1 MKLVHVRAPVF
12 ALCLGTALCTG
23 GVAHAA
29 ATGWVG
35 NNHAAVRLLTSTDD
49 IAGATLNA
57 GLEFRFAKGWH
68 GYWRTPGDAGVSPQ
82 IDWSRSDNVAG
93 AEVAWPA
100 PHRLV
105 IEGLQNYIYEG
116 KVVLPI
122 KLRIKNPT
130 ATTRI
135 EVGLNYAACSDVC
148 VPYQANLTL
157 PLSPGAGTPAAEA
170 PLIDQAKTSVPGT
183 PQAVQIDV
191 VRAVIGGKGSAHT
204 LTVDLRSVKPF
215 VRPDLFVEGARNVI
229 PAAPAV
235 ALRDNRRSAHLTVAL
250 AGSLPAD
257 HPLTVT
263 FVDQDRSAQFSTTAN
278 SAGAAPAGLGTLAAL
293 LSALLGGLILNLM
306 PCVLPVLSIKLF
318 AFTRHASEG
327 LRVIRLGALATA
339 GGITFSFLL
348 IALSLVIL
356 KWSGAT
362 LGWGIQFQQPWFLA
376 GMATVTVLFAA
387 SFFELLPIALPSS
400 ILRFVP
406 GRTTHHFTFEAFLT
420 GSFATLLATP
430 CSAPFVGTA
439 VGFALTRGPLD
450 ILAIFLCLG
459 IGMSLPYLIA
469 ALFPGS
475 VRWLP
480 RPGRWMILLRQV
492 LGVLLLGTA
501 IWLLFILWSTAGAFV
516 AATTGILLAALIGFR
531 ALLRVREGS
540 ILSRGS
546 RAATAILALAPLVVS
561 VSAASPTFQT
571 STEPRWQ
578 SFDPAALQRAVGE
591 GKTVLVDVTAT
602 WCLTCKVN
610 ELTVFEANDVRA
622 RLDQPDVVRMR
633 ADWTRPDPAI
643 AMYLR
648 HFARFGIPLDVVY
661 GPRQPQGKPLPEL
674 LTPGILIRA
683 LDHAAATSSAE
694 AHLH

>member
-1 MKLVHVRAPVF
+1 MALARVRLPLF

-35 NNHAAVRLLTSTDD
+35 DKRAAVRLNTSVDD
-49 IAGATLNA
+49 VAGTTLDA
-57 GLEFRFAKGWH
+57 GLEFRFADGWH
-68 GYWRTPGDAGVSPQ
+68 GYWRTPGDAGVAPQ
-82 IDWSRSDNVAG
+82 IDWSRSDNVTG
-93 AEVAWPA
+93 ADVAWPA

-105 IEGLQNYIYEG
+105 IESLQNIVYEG
-116 KVVLPI
+116 QLVLPI
-122 KLRIKNPT
+122 KFRIKNS
-130 ATTRI
+130 AGVRI
-135 EVGLNYAACSDVC
+135 EVGVNYAACSDVC

-157 PLSPGAGTPAAEA
+157 PLPAGAGTPAAEA
-170 PLIDQAKTSVPGT
+170 PLIDQAKTRVPGSA
-183 PQAVQIDV
+183 QAVQIDV
-191 VRAVIGGKGSAHT
+191 ARAIVSGERSARK
-204 LTVDLRSVKPF
+204 LTVDLLSARPF
-215 VRPDLFVEGARNVI
+215 VRPDVFVEGTGEGI
-229 PAAPAV
+229 PPAPEV
-235 ALRDNRRSAHLTVAL
+235 VLGDDGRSARLTVAL
-250 AGSLPAD
+250 PASLPTD
-257 HPLTVT
+257 HPLTLT
-263 FVDQDRSAQFSTTAN
+263 FVDQDRAAEFSTTAN
-278 SAGAAPAGLGTLAAL
+278 SAGATPAGLGTLAAL

-306 PCVLPVLSIKLF
+306 PCVLPVLSLKLF
-318 AFTRHASEG
+318 GFTRHASEG

-356 KWSGAT
+356 KWFGAT

-387 SFFELLPIALPSS
+387 SFFELLPIAVPPSMVA
-400 ILRFVP
+400 LTL
-406 GRTTHHFTFEAFLT
+406 GRTQHLVLEAFLA
-420 GSFATLLATP
+420 GAFATLLATP

-439 VGFALTRGPLD
+439 VGFALTQGPSE
-450 ILAIFLCLG
+450 ILIIFLCLG

-469 ALFPGS
+469 AVFPGC

-480 RPGRWMILLRQV
+480 RPGRWMVLPRQA

-501 IWLLFILWSTAGAFV
+501 VWLLFILWSTAGALV
-516 AATTGILLAALIGFR
+516 AATIGILLAALIGFR
-531 ALLRVREGS
+531 ALLRFWEGTM
-540 ILSRGS
+540 LSRGS
-546 RAATAILALAPLVVS
+546 RAATAILAVAPLVVS
-561 VSAASPTFQT
+561 ISAATPTFQ
-571 STEPRWQ
+571 SSAESRWQ
-578 SFDPAALQRAVGE
+578 TFDPVALQRLVGE

-610 ELTVFEANDVRA
+610 ELTVFEDDKVRS

-661 GPRQPQGKPLPEL
+661 GPHQPQGEPLPEL

-683 LDHAAATSSAE
+683 LDHVAAGTSAE

>member
-1 MKLVHVRAPVF
+1 MTLARVRLPLF

-23 GVAHAA
+23 GAAHAT
-29 ATGWVG
+29 ATEWVG
-35 NNHAAVRLLTSTDD
+35 DKHAAVRLITSVDD
-49 IAGATLNA
+49 VAGATLDA
-57 GLEFRFAKGWH
+57 GLEFRFADGWH
-68 GYWRTPGDAGVSPQ
+68 GYWRAPGDAGVAPQ
-82 IDWSRSDNVAG
+82 IDWSRSDNIAG
-93 AEVAWPA
+93 ANVAWPA

-105 IEGLQNYIYEG
+105 IEGLQNYTYEG
-116 KVVLPI
+116 RVVLPI
-122 KLRIKNPT
+122 KLHIKNST
-130 ATTRI
+130 AAARI
-135 EVGLNYAACSDVC
+135 EVGVSYAACSDVC

-170 PLIDQAKTSVPGT
+170 PLIDQAKTRVPGT

-191 VRAVIGGKGSAHT
+191 IRAVIGGDGSAHT

-215 VRPDLFVEGARNVI
+215 VRPDLFVEGAGNVI

-235 ALRDNRRSAHLTVAL
+235 DLQDNRRSAHLTVAL
-250 AGSLPAD
+250 PGSLPTD
-257 HPLTVT
+257 HPLTLT
-263 FVDQDRSAQFSTTAN
+263 FVDQDRAAEFSTTAN

-293 LSALLGGLILNLM
+293 LSALLGGVILNLM

-318 AFTRHASEG
+318 AFTRHASEE
-327 LRVIRLGALATA
+327 LRVIRLSALATA

-348 IALSLVIL
+348 IALSLVTL

-387 SFFELLPIALPSS
+387 SLFDLLPIAVPSS
-400 ILRFVP
+400 IVALAP
-406 GRTTHHFTFEAFLT
+406 GRIHHHLLEAFLA
-420 GSFATLLATP
+420 GAFATLLATP

-439 VGFALTRGPLD
+439 VGFALTQGPSE
-450 ILAIFLCLG
+450 ILIIFLCLG
-459 IGMSLPYLIA
+459 IGMSLPYLLA
-469 ALFPGS
+469 AAFPGS

-480 RPGRWMILLRQV
+480 RPGRWMTSLRQA

-501 IWLLFILWSTAGAFV
+501 VWLLFVLWSTAGALV

-531 ALLRVREGS
+531 TLLRFREGT

-546 RAATAILALAPLVVS
+546 RAATAILAVAPIVVS
-561 VSAASPTFQT
+561 ISAASPTFQT
-571 STEPRWQ
+571 SAEPRWQ
-578 SFDPAALQRAVGE
+578 TFDPVALQRLVGE

-610 ELTVFEANDVRA
+610 ELTVFENDKVRS

-633 ADWTRPDPAI
+633 ADWTGPDPAI

-648 HFARFGIPLDVVY
+648 DFARFGIPLDVVY
-661 GPRQPQGKPLPEL
+661 GPHQPQGEPLPEL

-683 LDHAAATSSAE
+683 LDHVAASTSAE